1 MVGGMRLD
9 EIGRPDVA
17 FIEDWDRSLP
27 EEDTA
32 VLAALAAA
40 DRAADVLAA
49 YDGWIAGTEG
59 RHCQRDQHE

>member
-17 FIEDWDRSLP
+17 LI
-27 EEDTA
+27 A

-40 DRAADVLAA
+40 DRSADVLAA
-49 YDGWIAGTEG
+49 DDGWIAGTES
-59 RHCQRDQHE
+59 RDRQRDQHQ